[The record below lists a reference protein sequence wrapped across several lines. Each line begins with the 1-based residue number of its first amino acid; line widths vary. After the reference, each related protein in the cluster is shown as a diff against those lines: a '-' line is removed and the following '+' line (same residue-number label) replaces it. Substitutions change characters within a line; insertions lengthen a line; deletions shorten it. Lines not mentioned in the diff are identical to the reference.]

1 MEVMVLNSKLN
12 PEDFILLLLNANDRE
27 KIKGKLCFQK
37 EVFLIVK
44 EICPNLDHDL
54 NFEAYHYGPYS
65 KNLVNL
71 LDYLENDSLISIE
84 KNKNSCSYSITME
97 GVERLSQVDVSE
109 DILRK
114 ISNLK
119 RRSHQL
125 GYEGLLRYVYFNYPD
140 YTEKSMIVDKILGDN

>member
-1 MEVMVLNSKLN
+1 MNSKITAG
-12 PEDFILLLLNANDRE
+12 DFVLLLLNANGRE

-37 EVFLIVK
+37 EMFLIVK
-44 EICPNLDHDL
+44 EICPSLDLDL
-54 NFEAYHYGPYS
+54 DFKAYHYGPFS

-71 LDYLENDSLISIE
+71 LASLENDFLISIE
-84 KNKNSCSYSITME
+84 KYRNSCSYSITGE
-97 GVERLSQVDVSE
+97 GVQKVSQLDVSE

-119 RRSHQL
+119 RGSSKL

-140 YTEKSMIVDKILGDN
+140 YTEKSKIINEILGDN